1 MYTFSFEK
9 LEVWKESIALSK
21 NIYTLTKKFPKEEKF
36 GLVNQLRR
44 SVNSI
49 SSNLAEGTSRDTS
62 KDKAHFTTMAY
73 SSLME
78 VLNHLI
84 ISQELNYI
92 SEVNYLEI
100 RKQISKISNL
110 LNGLKKAQL
119 KNSLTK
125 NK

>member
-21 NIYTLTKKFPKEEKF
+21 NIFTLTKKFPKEEKF

-100 RKQISKISNL
+100 RKQISKKSNL

-119 KNSLTK
+119 KNS
-125 NK
+125 

>member
-1 MYTFSFEK
+1 MMYTFSFEK
-9 LEVWKESIALSK
+9 LEVLKESIALSK

-49 SSNLAEGTSRDTS
+49 SSNLAEGTSRDTN

-100 RKQISKISNL
+100 RKQISKKSNL
-110 LNGLKKAQL
+110 LNGLKKGQL
-119 KNSLTK
+119 KNS
-125 NK
+125 